1 MFDRFLAYV
10 IQFLLST
17 DRNTLNHDFYN
28 KFAIYIVLNRDNDR
42 LYGFLNGSNMKY

>member
-17 DRNTLNHDFYN
+17 DQNIHNHDFYN
-28 KFAIYIVLNRDNDR
+28 KVAIYIVLNRDNER
-42 LYGFLNGSNMKY
+42 LYGFLNSSNM